1 MYILFKTT
9 VNKYEKNT
17 RLNEKIIYSK
27 NSNTYMNSVSKSKK
41 MIRQWLSDLKYST
54 AKFGKIIMWNGMLT
68 VHFQNL
74 LTDWHV
80 LLTLV
85 YIILFVVFIYLFLFF
100 FITALLCFQFSFI
113 FFSKCYSSM
122 YLCRSEKPCTFWIVY
137 FLILFRYLF
146 FLIYVSF
153 STW

>member
-1 MYILFKTT
+1 MCILFKTT

-27 NSNTYMNSVSKSKK
+27 NSNTYMHSVSKSKK
-41 MIRQWLSDLKYST
+41 MIRQWLSDLKYSI

-68 VHFQNL
+68 VHFQNF

-85 YIILFVVFIYLFLFF
+85 YIILFIYFYFFYYTFVVFSVQFHIFFKILFF
-100 FITALLCFQFSFI
+100 NVSLQKRETLDILNCIFLDNFIWIFI
-113 FFSKCYSSM
+113 FLNICFIFYM
-122 YLCRSEKPCTFWIVY
+122 VIV
-137 FLILFRYLF
+137 
-146 FLIYVSF
+146 
-153 STW
+153 

>member
-100 FITALLCFQFSFI
+100 LLQLCCVFSSVSYFFQNVILQCI
-113 FFSKCYSSM
+113 FAEARNPAHFELSI
-122 YLCRSEKPCTFWIVY
+122 FW
-137 FLILFRYLF
+137 
-146 FLIYVSF
+146 
-153 STW
+153 